1 VHAEGRV
8 VGEPGTP
15 NGRQQAQFTVIFD
28 DTTLTVRLT
37 AEIQG
42 EFAPGSRPDFT
53 PLPQPGPD
61 SPRPSAPFERRL
73 WLVMLSALG
82 IVLLVMVATH

>member
-1 VHAEGRV
+1 MFYLRAHAHA
-8 VGEPGTP
+8 GTP

-28 DTTLTVRLT
+28 DTALTVQLA

-53 PLPQPGPD
+53 PLTQPSEESPGPL
-61 SPRPSAPFERRL
+61 APFERRL
-73 WLVMLSALG
+73 WLVMLLALG
-82 IVLLVMVATH
+82 IVLLVMAVTH